1 MTEKKP
7 RAAVIGDGGWGTAMA
22 MVLAERGWHVQMWGH
37 DPGYLQEMEK
47 RRVNRLFL
55 PGVRLPEAVSFEPY
69 LASALATAEI
79 IFVAVPTKFLRSVLA
94 QAQPVSISKAV
105 VSLTKGIEPET
116 LRRPSE
122 IIAEVL
128 KPERVAVLSGPSHA
142 EEVARRLP
150 ASVVVASA
158 DNGALAKEVQ
168 EAAMTKRFRIYTSDD
183 AVGVELGGALKNVI
197 ALAAGI
203 CLGLEMGD
211 NALAALITRGL
222 AEITRLAIAMGANPR
237 TLAGLSGMGDLIV
250 TCASVHSRNRR
261 VGVELGRGRRLQDI
275 LAETPQVAEGVTT
288 ARSAVALAKRHGV
301 EMPICEQVY
310 SVLYED
316 KPASQAAA
324 DLLAREGKAE

>member
-1 MTEKKP
+1 
-7 RAAVIGDGGWGTAMA
+7 MA
-22 MVLAERGWHVQMWGH
+22 LVLAERGWRALIWGH
-37 DPGYLQEMEK
+37 DPGYLQEME
-47 RRVNRLFL
+47 RQRENRLFL
-55 PGVRLPEAVSFEPY
+55 PGVQLPESVAFEPS
-69 LASALATAEI
+69 LKTAIAAAEM

-94 QAQPVSISKAV
+94 QAPAAARGKAV
-105 VSLTKGIEPET
+105 VSLSKGIEPET

-122 IIAEVL
+122 IIAEIL
-128 KPERVAVLSGPSHA
+128 APARVAALSGPSHA

-158 DNGALAKEVQ
+158 DNGALARKVQ
-168 EAAMTKRFRIYTSDD
+168 EAAMTARFRIYTSDD
-183 AVGVELGGALKNVI
+183 ILGVEMGGALKNVI

-222 AEITRLAIAMGANPR
+222 AEITRLAVAMGANPR

-250 TCASVHSRNRR
+250 TCTSAHSRNRR
-261 VGVELGRGRRLQDI
+261 VGIALGQGRRLKDI

-288 ARSAVALAKRHGV
+288 ARSAVALGQRYGV

-310 SVLYED
+310 RVLYED
-316 KPASQAAA
+316 KPAAQAAA
-324 DLLAREGKAE
+324 ELLAREGKAE